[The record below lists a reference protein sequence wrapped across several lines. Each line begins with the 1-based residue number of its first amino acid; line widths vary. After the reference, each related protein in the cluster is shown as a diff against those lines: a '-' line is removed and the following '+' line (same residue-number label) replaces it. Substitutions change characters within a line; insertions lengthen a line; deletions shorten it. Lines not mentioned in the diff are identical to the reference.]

1 MRSVL
6 LERAW
11 CPRHPS
17 AFLLPPL
24 GTATPAQLQA
34 SPRAGRAHTALIC
47 RFKARGGDPAPRG
60 AAEAPL
66 CSEGRGAGRELPGAV
81 PGHTYAGHMP
91 PSPPGEPLTCTA
103 LHPPLTCVARAFP
116 RPCLFA
122 LGVLVATEQSGLNW
136 QSRTAGSWQSIF
148 GGCGAGRWRF
158 EGSRVGR
165 AVGDAQT
172 STETRLRVPGSLALR
187 RHLLFKRTSK
197 GATSVHFLLPSA
209 EVPPVRDMPTGAVA
223 CGAVCPCG
231 GCGLCPIVND

>member
-6 LERAW
+6 LERAG

-103 LHPPLTCVARAFP
+103 LHPPLTCVARASP
-116 RPCLFA
+116 RPLPFCLGCSGGDRA
-122 LGVLVATEQSGLNW
+122 KWPKLAVPNCRLVAEHL
-136 QSRTAGSWQSIF
+136 
-148 GGCGAGRWRF
+148 RWLWRW
-158 EGSRVGR
+158 EV
-165 AVGDAQT
+165 
-172 STETRLRVPGSLALR
+172 ALR
-187 RHLLFKRTSK
+187 GKQ
-197 GATSVHFLLPSA
+197 
-209 EVPPVRDMPTGAVA
+209 
-223 CGAVCPCG
+223 G
-231 GCGLCPIVND
+231 GQGSG